1 MTAAAELPSAS
12 FSVGHIE
19 ICGGIASGKT
29 TLAQLLAR
37 LQYLPTLE
45 DFQGNPFWKAF
56 YADPAANAF
65 ETEISFLLH
74 HYHEIK
80 AAAKA
85 GHSFVCDFSP
95 YLDLAYAQVTLPESS
110 RHAFLAVYQEVKRE
124 LPPPNLLIHLQ
135 CGPETELE
143 RIHRRGRKVESSI
156 TIEYLQRINSQL
168 EEVLVH
174 NTYANQKLVLDSG
187 LLDFAN
193 NEEVKQL
200 VLNKISQRL
209 ESITV
214 DTYCR

>member
-1 MTAAAELPSAS
+1 MRVIPR
-12 FSVGHIE
+12 IE

-37 LQYLPTLE
+37 LEYVPTLE

-65 ETEISFLLH
+65 ETEISFLLQ

-80 AAAKA
+80 AAVKT
-85 GHSFVCDFSP
+85 GHSFACDFSP

-110 RHAFLAVYQEVKRE
+110 RNAFLAVYQEVKRE

-143 RIHRRGRKVESSI
+143 RIRRRGRKIESSI
-156 TIEYLQRINSQL
+156 TIEYLQQINSQL
-168 EEVLVH
+168 DEVLAH
-174 NTYANQKLVLDSG
+174 DTYANQKLVLDSS

-200 VLNKISQRL
+200 VLNKIGQRL
-209 ESITV
+209 ESIAV
-214 DTYCR
+214 DTYRR